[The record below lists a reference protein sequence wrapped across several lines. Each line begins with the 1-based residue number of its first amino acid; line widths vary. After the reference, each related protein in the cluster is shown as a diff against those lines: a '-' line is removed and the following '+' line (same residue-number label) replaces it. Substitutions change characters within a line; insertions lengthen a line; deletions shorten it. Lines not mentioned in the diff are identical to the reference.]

1 MAVAAAFLIFLVSC
15 GDEGEQAER
24 AQTESIRERAAEVLG
39 RLGAAIRQLAGQP
52 EEELAPEKPIVLG
65 DTQRGSLPPCRGMH
79 MRGAALGPARTS
91 QVIKCLVD
99 GVRPRALRTNGKLV
113 HAASRHGRR
122 MVVAGFFSHSDPQT
136 GTQVSQRVKSTG
148 YFQGASR
155 GWAVGENLAWGRG
168 AASTPAGLV
177 RAWLNSPG
185 HRKNIMDRRWRQTGV
200 STTQATPQGGSG
212 VTVVQVFGR
221 RY

>member
-1 MAVAAAFLIFLVSC
+1 MAVAAAFLISLSSC
-15 GDEGEQAER
+15 GGEGEQPER
-24 AQTESIRERAAEVLG
+24 TQAQSIRERAAEVLG
-39 RLGAAIRQLAGQP
+39 RLGTAIRQLAGQR

-65 DTQRGSLPPCRGMH
+65 DTQSGRLPPCRGMNT
-79 MRGAALGPARTS
+79 RGAALGPGRTS
-91 QVIKCLVD
+91 RVIKCLVD
-99 GVRPRALRTNGKLV
+99 GVRPRPLRTNGKLV
-113 HAASRHGRR
+113 RAASRHGRR
-122 MVVAGFFSHSDPQT
+122 MVAARFFGHVDPRT
-136 GTQVSQRVKSTG
+136 GAQVSQRVKSSG
-148 YFQGASR
+148 YLQGASR

-168 AASTPAGLV
+168 AASTPASLV

-200 STTQATPQGGSG
+200 STTLATPQGVSG